1 MERTAEFDPT
11 GTYRYWLGR
20 FWARDR
26 PSLALVML
34 NPSRADHQHDDP
46 TLRRSI
52 RFAQDWGYGSVIV
65 VNLFAFCTASPRS
78 LRLATDP
85 IGVNNDAYILRAAQG
100 ADRVLLA
107 WGNHG
112 SFRHR
117 DRAVLDLLTP
127 QTNKLCCV
135 GLTRTGQPRHPLYLP
150 KDSRPIPWPLSAHAE
165 MTPTQ

>member
-52 RFAQDWGYGSVIV
+52 RFAQDWGYGSLIV
-65 VNLFAFCTASPRS
+65 VNLFAFCTTSPRS
-78 LRLATDP
+78 LRLAADP
-85 IGVNNDAYILRAAQG
+85 IGVNNDACILRAAQG
-100 ADRVLLA
+100 ADRIVLA

-117 DRAVLDLLTP
+117 DRAVLEVLTP
-127 QTNKLCCV
+127 HATQLYSL

-150 KDSRPIPWPLSAHAE
+150 KATRPIPWRHRSSTETP
-165 MTPTQ
+165 PTQ